1 MVILLLKN
9 DDYAELFG
17 SCRRVS
23 DVWLVLE
30 ELEVDRLADLA
41 RVEATEQA
49 ATPRRGERICLTG
62 ASIVAPD
69 GSCLAKDLSFSV
81 ESTGKSN
88 LLITGPNGCGKSS
101 VARVLSKVWSV
112 GSGSVVRPSG
122 SHLAVI
128 PQSVLIPTLPLSL
141 LDLLTYPTQ
150 LEPDSDAEKT
160 AVVALSPLMTGL
172 RVGYLIER
180 NEEGWHAVRQWDKVL
195 SMGEEQC
202 LAFIRL
208 LYHQP
213 KWAVLDEPV
222 SAMSEEMSAIA
233 FAMLQERKVNYVT
246 ISQSDALMRFH
257 SQWLRLG
264 EANAEGWSLELDGW
278 SLTPRV
284 EAVDPLAPGREEKG
298 AMGVVIPPLSPAD
311 SPGTAEAKRDFLAG
325 IESPPRLAELS

>member
-1 MVILLLKN
+1 MAATSQFIGSLISNSFDTFSSLLGIHEEVQ
-9 DDYAELFG
+9 ELFG

-49 ATPRRGERICLTG
+49 STPRRGERICLTG
-62 ASIVAPD
+62 ASVIAPD

-81 ESTGKSN
+81 EATGKSN

-112 GSGSVVRPSG
+112 GSGGVVRPSS
-122 SHLAVI
+122 SHLSVI

-141 LDLLTYPTQ
+141 LDLLTYPAQ
-150 LEPDSDAEKT
+150 LEPDSEAAKT
-160 AVVALSPLMTGL
+160 AVSALAPLMTGL

-180 NEEGWHAVRQWDKVL
+180 NEEGWHAVRQWDKLL

-213 KWAVLDEPV
+213 KWAVRL
-222 SAMSEEMSAIA
+222 
-233 FAMLQERKVNYVT
+233 R
-246 ISQSDALMRFH
+246 QSLATSVLPF
-257 SQWLRLG
+257 LPLTRL
-264 EANAEGWSLELDGW
+264 LVDGW
-278 SLTPRV
+278 ITSLLV
-284 EAVDPLAPGREEKG
+284 H
-298 AMGVVIPPLSPAD
+298 
-311 SPGTAEAKRDFLAG
+311 FLCV
-325 IESPPRLAELS
+325 